1 MNFLNK
7 LKKVGTALV
16 LISAAQQGFAQQE
29 PQFAQYMYNTSVYNP
44 AYAGT
49 REVLSVFGNYRTQ
62 WVGLDGAP
70 KTASFSVSTPIN
82 DSNVGLGLS
91 FVNDKIGIMDENNI
105 AIDFSYKIKLNYN
118 YQLAFGLKAS
128 ADLLNVDYTKGHPF
142 DPSDINIQENISNK
156 FTPNI
161 GAGVYLYSDRSYLGV
176 SVPSFLETHRYDD
189 NDVTTMKQRMQLYL
203 IGGYVFDI
211 NPDLKFKPAFLVKT
225 VQGAP
230 LQIDLTANF
239 LIFEKLTA
247 GVAYRW
253 DAAVSGLV
261 GFQISE
267 SLFVGYSY
275 DADTSKLKHYNSGSH
290 EFFLRADI
298 FNRYTRKTSPRFF

>member
-1 MNFLNK
+1 MDFLNK

-16 LISAAQQGFAQQE
+16 LISACQHSFAQQE

-44 AYAGT
+44 AYTGT
-49 REVLSVFGNYRTQ
+49 REVLSLFGNYRTQ

-70 KTASFSVSTPIN
+70 KTASFSVSTPIG
-82 DSNVGLGLS
+82 DSNVGIGLS
-91 FVNDKIGIMDENNI
+91 FVNESIGIMDENNI
-105 AIDFSYKIKLNYN
+105 AIDFSYKVRLNYT

-128 ADLLNVDYTKGHPF
+128 ADLLNVDYAKGHPF
-142 DPSDINIQENISNK
+142 DPSDVNIQENISNK
-156 FTPNI
+156 FTPNL
-161 GAGVYLYSDRSYLGV
+161 GAGIYLYSDRSYLGV

-189 NDVTTMKQRMQLYL
+189 NEVTTMKQKMHLYL
-203 IGGYVFDI
+203 MGGYVFDI
-211 NPDLKFKPAFLVKT
+211 NPTLKFKPAFLMKG

-230 LQIDLTANF
+230 LQVDVTANF
-239 LIFEKLTA
+239 LLFEKLTA
-247 GVAYRW
+247 GIGYRW

-261 GFQISE
+261 GFQITE

-275 DADTSKLKHYNSGSH
+275 DADTSKLRHYNNGSH

-298 FNRYTRKTSPRFF
+298 FNRYTRKTAPRFF